1 MASNRIVYTL
11 DFKANF
17 QDVQGQLNSL
27 RTNLSKLVAT
37 PLRLGGAI
45 GTDLE
50 KASQA
55 AISLQ
60 THLKKALDP
69 NTGKLDLSRLQV
81 QLKASGQSA
90 SQLGAALL
98 RGGQQGVQAFMDLG
112 VAINNAQKPMHRFS
126 QLTRSLGQTLMNTIK
141 WQISS
146 RVLYG
151 FIGAFSNSLNYAK
164 ELDKSLTSIRTITG
178 ESKETMFEFAEEANK
193 AAKALSSSTVA
204 FTNAALIYRQQ
215 GDTAA
220 EASKKAEITLKAA
233 NATGLEA
240 KEMSEYLTGVWNS
253 YQVGTEN
260 LELFVDKLV
269 RVGAVTATS
278 AAELSTSM
286 TKVAATANAVGVTYD
301 QLLGTISTVSAATR
315 LSAEQ
320 VGTAFKTIY
329 ARMGDLE
336 LEGSIDEDGVITTL
350 GSISSQLKQ
359 VGVNVL
365 DANGNI
371 KDMGT
376 VVEDLGTKWQS
387 MSGNQKTAIAE
398 AVAGKRQYT
407 QLFALFENWD
417 EYKRAVNEASDAQ
430 GELNDQQ
437 LRWADSIEGAQA
449 RLKAAKED
457 FLLDAIDAETI
468 KSYYDTLTIIVSIFD
483 GAIESVGGLKN
494 ILLWLGSYLT
504 VKFAPQIGQKLTD
517 MWGGFLASVG
527 LGTSKAQQLREEV
540 DRLYT
545 DAQKDPYIQANQ
557 GAQKMLEFLKE
568 ENKIQL
574 QLDANMKKM
583 NETQREKILLQKKAL
598 DSTVKPQIQQ
608 AFSNYTQSQQDT
620 TNAKYALM
628 GNRDVR
634 QLSRV
639 SARTFSQGPLA
650 GLNISGN
657 MAQARQEF
665 EQLIQVLV
673 RTDAGSEAVTAS
685 TRELAE
691 AITAEGGSVQNVQRL
706 ITQYIEAIQT
716 ENGSLLTL
724 DDLLQEVRS
733 SYDFL
738 SAEIDKSTLK
748 GSAFIAKVEELSQKL
763 LNLNKQKSILS
774 SATNIMKDS
783 SNLLSGAEGKSFSD
797 IPIPEGRA
805 ETYQTVKDISAG
817 KFDKTAI
824 QNALKTLPA
833 DAQGPAAELKRILEN
848 TLNIADDANKFKK
861 DGETFKETLDRI
873 GEEAEDTKRQ
883 MDGMGGNQSAL
894 QGTISAIGG
903 LSSVMMGL
911 SMAVSSVN
919 TLFDEDATIM
929 ERVMA
934 GAMIL
939 SSTTSILMGIEQ
951 LRTSNLAKGL
961 IVKITN
967 KLLTLEQAKANMA
980 ETATTTSSTIATV
993 GRTVAT
999 WALNAAITVLKILT
1013 GDVSAGV
1020 AILTGAIIAGTA
1032 AIIAFIGGLDKGEK
1046 QLRNFKKAEE
1056 ELKTID
1062 ENISRI
1068 EEEQSALLKL
1078 QETMVNCD
1086 KSVESLA
1093 QVENELNEALGTQFD
1108 LVNGGASEYERA
1120 NAMLQE
1126 RIKLSR
1132 EELELEKDKRAEN
1145 FATQS
1150 GNLTAKSAGSFWKA
1164 STSDNITHEDM
1175 QALLKNIKSKGEDYE
1190 KNFFA
1195 GEYGTETLKAGSAG
1209 YELFDP
1215 ATIQEYKAKL
1225 KEITTEQLN
1234 EAFRN
1239 IDSPIQSDMKQML
1252 IDMRL
1257 SGASDEEMSRVM
1269 NTYVENAKDLQSAV
1283 TEGNSEKARQ
1293 IMNKIKNSI
1302 PVEMEEVR
1310 TDLKKSAKDIQN
1322 EIKAANEAGESSS
1335 KYQNTELRQGIKA
1348 WTDEFKNRSE
1358 IIKDF
1363 QENGYLSS
1371 DSVANAIEML
1381 GIKFS
1386 DEEKKQIQNYLNGV
1400 EVTSEGI
1407 SQIFDE
1413 ILNRQVLTN
1422 EQFKQNLL
1430 NGEKDLAEQ
1439 LLRDSGIANASEI
1452 VDRYEGIYNALEKI
1466 KIETS
1471 GADVVDNTEKA
1482 KTVLE
1487 ELTNQYGYTE
1497 SAALALIT
1505 QENIFNNH
1513 SLDVSQKIAALKMY
1527 AEEFYKATNPE
1538 LYNYIGSLSDENV
1551 ITKWEDLSQEEQK
1564 RFSKIG
1570 YHTDAATGNIVDP
1583 FGNTVDEDTGVY
1595 VSLLATQAYYES
1607 QYNIQASYVNQT
1619 QAQLDKLNREH
1630 QKALADWEK
1639 ENILE
1644 KIKDSILELQ
1654 EAIEVFNRKT
1664 ESLEFMESLFG
1675 ENTPIDV
1682 YIQKI
1687 NNFKNITNEAVK
1699 NWDSLM
1705 QMEAT
1710 DSESM
1715 EEILSAK
1722 QETLQAWR
1730 DSIINAREAEDQLY
1744 EARITL
1750 VEEAGA
1756 GLNDVIEKQHEL
1768 ISITL
1773 EGMQKLLELN
1783 ESGGSSVA
1791 KKGALAEM
1799 IGQVAGALSEYDKE
1813 IRKQERASK
1822 KRLDIRNEETQQ
1834 ILEMNQKM
1842 EDEINKYALDALK
1855 QGIKDRQTER
1865 NTERE
1870 DIIKDYNDTVQVLEE
1885 RMSQAALNMKTMFE
1899 PILNEIREMLGIL
1912 STQRGKSS
1920 ATDTTLTKEFMTPQD
1935 AYYNPLLKGK
1945 STIQSIDRKNNI
1957 VSIKNW
1963 DAKNKNWRH
1972 YDYKFRD
1979 GEINEDLHFGDE
1991 ISSGTVLAK
2000 NTSGYTVTKP
2010 IGYQDYGEGTTIT
2023 DLEKERFGY
2032 SPTEQ
2037 DIRYFHTTSI
2047 NHIKDNKY
2055 QAVGEIHSQ
2064 FNKKIGTFSLELNT
2078 ATIMPHYDTS
2088 GNVLEGISFLGPEN
2102 PPISLITG
2110 TSITPDELEKV
2121 KLKGGAYG
2129 VKISYGYASGADSTL
2144 AGEAWIGELGRE
2156 LIILPDGKVVMAG
2169 EDGIELANLPAG
2181 ARVLT
2186 NEETEKILKN
2196 KKDYTN
2202 VQESEIGFAQGTQFH
2217 VNEQNLT
2224 QETVDFNAEY
2234 FSKDVENY
2242 KTATD
2247 EKLNI
2252 QDTFK
2257 KETNQTLSDIESA
2270 TIKKNKEIKDNTT
2283 TSLSVLDIITQ
2294 STASKIEGYINNME
2308 FVIPKIDSKEFIDSL
2323 EKLIDDSLKV
2333 VYEDQDI
2340 TITDASGKTHTGKYS
2355 SGGIGG
2361 SELGEIRGSSVEIG
2375 QGVTTY
2381 DDLFVKYGKAY
2392 GIDPRFLKAIS
2403 GIETN
2408 FGKNIN
2414 TSGAGAKGLMQFIDS
2429 TAKAYGVDVTNP
2441 DSSVRGAAQYL
2452 SELLA
2457 KYNGNLILAGRAYN
2471 GGTPNKSREN
2481 LNYGKMLEECFGKD
2495 ATNEDLLKTSK
2506 IRVNSFA
2513 ELLAHIAGLNTN
2525 FIEKDGWI
2533 DPVLNGYI
2541 SSDYQPQGRYNK
2553 QTGKTRP
2560 HMGIDIVTASNSAV
2574 PLYATKDGV
2583 IITNQFDKGGYGNWV
2598 RFQTDDGYIVGY
2610 GHMLNPSSYKVG
2622 SKIKQGDII
2631 GYMGSTGLSSGIH
2644 LDYHVQK
2651 NGSYIDPKTV
2661 MPSYAVGGTT
2671 KAGKALVGEY
2681 GKEIILYPDG
2691 TAGLL
2696 GENGMEYAE
2705 LPAGAHIIPAEET
2718 AKILNNPVNK
2728 TIPAYAEGT
2737 ELNLGNDTNLSM
2749 ERDYLKV
2756 TLSPEE
2762 VSYLKKIY
2770 NVIDESKDEVTSELH
2785 QALQNRASEMGYSTL
2800 RDVLVETFGY
2810 EDLAKRDFK
2819 NYKKSMMNVEGFEYI
2834 QGLEKD
2840 YLTQVFSPDEI
2851 VFLKS
2856 LFKLKDTSEA
2866 VTDELHATM
2875 QGRAKDRGYGTLRDV
2890 GVEIYGEEGMLK
2902 REWESGY
2909 STKFSVEQLKA
2920 LQDDITTSFREFYG
2934 DEIISD
2940 LLNLWKLDPS
2950 SEEFEIETDRQQLDT
2965 IFKSRD
2971 FYQQQVDELVAQL
2984 ETYEDFVAR
2993 GIIARNDKYRAI
3005 LSEAIEKTGQKLED
3019 IDSQFQNR
3027 LDTKIEALEKYYDEY
3042 NRKYERMIANKERS
3056 IETLEGRKG
3065 VWETYYSEYNELLDT
3080 QHSINK
3086 ELQKSKTLTQWL
3098 DAKTREQVFNEKDY
3112 LQYTQKINEHMLE
3125 AEKDRLKYEREIRAL
3140 GTYESEKIALLTEEY
3155 QERVELRK
3163 KELNILKEE
3172 LQLQKKQNELNT
3184 ALMERNVRVFSGGRW
3199 IQIANVE
3206 NVAKAQEDLEETKY
3220 NISKAERELDQTS
3233 RINDEFNEEIRKSKE
3248 IIADWNASLTEAKEK
3263 MDDAIH
3269 DLTTTIDIGKG
3280 NFQDLFDEIDSVMKQ
3295 LRTEKKAFE
3304 NGEAAPKTIKSSSG
3318 SGSVLSSTQTT
3329 SNNAGEAKFLIGG
3342 NLITMNN
3349 GVETSRQKVGSKMI
3363 QTNAIGTRDSQSGL
3377 SLVNENGIEMLST
3390 KFGQIIELNPHQK
3403 IFNNDQLNYLYD
3415 ISRDGIAG
3423 MSRTVSAMTANS
3435 NIVSIDTLHI
3445 ALDNVTNAESFIDGL
3460 KNLNQYIKNTR
3471 TINRS

>member
-17 QDVQGQLNSL
+17 QDVQDQLNSL

-37 PLRLGGAI
+37 PFRLGGAI
-45 GTDLE
+45 GSDLE

-60 THLKKALDP
+60 NHLKKALDP

-90 SQLGAALL
+90 SQLSAALL

-126 QLTRSLGQTLMNTIK
+126 QLTRSLGQTLMNTVR

-178 ESKETMFEFAEEANK
+178 ESKETMFEFAEEANR

-437 LRWADSIEGAQA
+437 LRWADSIKGAQA
-449 RLKAAKED
+449 RLKTAKED

-468 KSYYDTLTIIVSIFD
+468 KSYYDTLAIIVSIFD
-483 GAIESVGGLKN
+483 GAVESVGGLKN

-504 VKFAPQIGQKLTD
+504 IKFAPQIGQQLTN

-583 NETQREKILLQKKAL
+583 NSTQREKILLQKSAL
-598 DSTVKPQIQQ
+598 DSTVKSQYQQ

-628 GNRDVR
+628 GSRDVR
-634 QLSRV
+634 QLTRV
-639 SARTFSQGPLA
+639 TAHTFSEGPLA

-657 MAQARQEF
+657 VAQARQEF

-673 RTDAGSEAVTAS
+673 QTDAGSEAVAAS

-691 AITAEGGSVQNVQRL
+691 SITVEGGSVQHVEGL
-706 ITQYIEAIQT
+706 IAQYVEAIQT
-716 ENGSLLTL
+716 ENGSILTL
-724 DDLLQEVRS
+724 DDILQQIRL
-733 SYDFL
+733 SYDSL
-738 SAEIDKSTLK
+738 GTEIEESTLK
-748 GSAFIAKVEELSQKL
+748 GSAFISKVEELSQKL
-763 LNLNKQKSILS
+763 ANLNKQKSVIS
-774 SATNIMKDS
+774 TVTSIMKDS
-783 SNLLSGAEGKSFSD
+783 DTLLRGTEGKQYSD
-797 IPIPEGRA
+797 AFRSIGSTKNNRSMPPAVEQAIRG
-805 ETYQTVKDISAG
+805 ISAG
-817 KFDKTAI
+817 RFDKTAI
-824 QNALKTLPA
+824 QNALQSLPK
-833 DAQGPAAELKRILEN
+833 DAQGPATEFKRILEDA
-848 TLNIADDANKFKK
+848 LNITDDANRFKK
-861 DGETFKETLDRI
+861 DGETFKDTLDRI
-873 GEEAEDTKRQ
+873 GNEAYETKVQ
-883 MDGMGGNQSAL
+883 LDGIGGNKSVL
-894 QGTISAIGG
+894 QNTISAIGG

-919 TLFDEDATIM
+919 TLFSEDASIM
-929 ERVMA
+929 EKVMA

-939 SSTTSILMGIEQ
+939 SSATSVLMGIEQ
-951 LRTSNLAKGL
+951 LRTSELAKGL
-961 IVKITN
+961 IIKITN
-967 KLLTLEQAKANMA
+967 KLETLEQIKANIA
-980 ETATTTSSTIATV
+980 ETATTTSSTVATV
-993 GRTVAT
+993 GKTVAT
-999 WALNAAITVLKILT
+999 WALNAALTVLKILT
-1013 GDVSAGV
+1013 GDASALT

-1032 AIIAFIGGLDKGEK
+1032 AIIAFVGGLDKGEK

-1056 ELKTID
+1056 ELKVID

-1175 QALLKNIKSKGEDYE
+1175 QALLRNIKSKGEDYE

-1209 YELFDP
+1209 DELFDP
-1215 ATIQEYKAKL
+1215 ATVQEYKAKL

-1239 IDSPIQSDMKQML
+1239 IDSSIQSDIKQML

-1386 DEEKKQIQNYLNGV
+1386 DEEKKQIQNYLNGI

-1583 FGNTVDEDTGVY
+1583 FGNTVDEDTGIY

-1791 KKGALAEM
+1791 KKGVLAEM

-1885 RMSQAALNMKTMFE
+1885 RMSQAALNMKSMFE

-2129 VKISYGYASGADSTL
+2129 VKISYGYASGADSTP
-2144 AGEAWIGELGRE
+2144 AGEAWVGELGRE

-2169 EDGIELANLPAG
+2169 EDGIEFANLPAG

-2202 VQESEIGFAQGTQFH
+2202 VQDSEIGFAQGTQFH

-2224 QETVDFNAEY
+2224 QETVDFNEEY
-2234 FSKDVENY
+2234 FSEDVENY
-2242 KTATD
+2242 KESID
-2247 EKLNI
+2247 EKL
-2252 QDTFK
+2252 QLQGKFK
-2257 KETNQTLSDIESA
+2257 EENLKYLNTLKTDSSQKA
-2270 TIKKNKEIKDNTT
+2270 TEIKT
-2283 TSLSVLDIITQ
+2283 
-2294 STASKIEGYINNME
+2294 E
-2308 FVIPKIDSKEFIDSL
+2308 
-2323 EKLIDDSLKV
+2323 
-2333 VYEDQDI
+2333 
-2340 TITDASGKTHTGKYS
+2340 TDATLQT
-2355 SGGIGG
+2355 
-2361 SELGEIRGSSVEIG
+2361 
-2375 QGVTTY
+2375 
-2381 DDLFVKYGKAY
+2381 
-2392 GIDPRFLKAIS
+2392 
-2403 GIETN
+2403 
-2408 FGKNIN
+2408 
-2414 TSGAGAKGLMQFIDS
+2414 IDS
-2429 TAKAYGVDVTNP
+2429 TTKLTTENLQNYVNTMEFKIPKVDDTDFITSLNDTFTKILEIFDNSSTLPELTKEQRKMYGSKNGWMDPIPNTSRVTSPFGNRVHPISGKVKFHAGTDLAATEGTTIVAPRDGVVITNAYQAG
-2441 DSSVRGAAQYL
+2441 
-2452 SELLA
+2452 
-2457 KYNGNLILAGRAYN
+2457 LAGN
-2471 GGTPNKSREN
+2471 
-2481 LNYGKMLEECFGKD
+2481 
-2495 ATNEDLLKTSK
+2495 
-2506 IRVNSFA
+2506 
-2513 ELLAHIAGLNTN
+2513 
-2525 FIEKDGWI
+2525 
-2533 DPVLNGYI
+2533 
-2541 SSDYQPQGRYNK
+2541 
-2553 QTGKTRP
+2553 
-2560 HMGIDIVTASNSAV
+2560 
-2574 PLYATKDGV
+2574 
-2583 IITNQFDKGGYGNWV
+2583 
-2598 RFQTDDGYIVGY
+2598 YIVLDVGEGY
-2610 GHMLNPSSYKVG
+2610 TATFMHMQKPSPLKVG
-2622 SKIKQGDII
+2622 TKVSQGEPI
-2631 GYMGSTGLSSGIH
+2631 GIVGSTGGSTGPHLHYEIRLNGKATDSRPFLSH
-2644 LDYHVQK
+2644 
-2651 NGSYIDPKTV
+2651 
-2661 MPSYAVGGTT
+2661 AVGGTT

-2696 GENGMEYAE
+2696 GESGMEYAE

-2718 AKILNNPVNK
+2718 AKILNNPVDK
-2728 TIPAYAEGT
+2728 RIPAYAEGT
-2737 ELNLGNDTNLSM
+2737 KLNLDNDTNLSM

-2785 QALQNRASEMGYSTL
+2785 QALQDRASEMGYSTL

-2909 STKFSVEQLKA
+2909 STKFSIEQLDA
-2920 LQDDITTSFREFYG
+2920 LTKDITTSFREFYG
-2934 DEIISD
+2934 NEIISD

-3349 GVETSRQKVGSKMI
+3349 GVETSRQKVGSKMV

-3377 SLVNENGIEMLST
+3377 SLVNEKGVEMLST
-3390 KFGQIIELNPHQK
+3390 KYGQIIELNPHQK

-3415 ISRDGIAG
+3415 VSREGIAG